1 MFRED
6 HVRSIEIW
14 TGFDEPRHVLVR
26 ALVRASFRVR
36 VQYRVVCI
44 FYSNPV
50 SRVRAHCNC
59 PAGALGSCKHVSAVL
74 FRFWDLKQLGE
85 EVVPPS
91 KSVTDVPS

>member
-14 TGFDEPRHVLVR
+14 TGSDELGHVLVR

-50 SRVRAHCNC
+50 SRVRHTVTAQQEHW
-59 PAGALGSCKHVSAVL
+59 ALVNMSLPFFFDSGIFNSLERKL
-74 FRFWDLKQLGE
+74 FRRLSL
-85 EVVPPS
+85 
-91 KSVTDVPS
+91 